1 MHESNTP
8 QQLGRTEVGRTESI
22 TRDAA
27 WHAAFKDQC
36 TREVLA
42 PVARFA
48 KKRAKWIQLKIR
60 RTDSLLWQELFNDA
74 LEDTWLGEVAWDPHK
89 VRLEI
94 HLKRTIRSRSATMM
108 DHLMR
113 FPRDW
118 VDDEERDEV
127 DDLVLEGAMSS
138 SIEAVRGN
146 PALTGIDLR
155 DHVADVIG
163 RLYVLADGDAE
174 VVQILDA
181 FGKSKVERC
190 DVMRVTGLSQP
201 AYHNARRRLLALVG
215 QLPNELRDE
224 AIHAMA

>member
-1 MHESNTP
+1 MHESMTP
-8 QQLGRTEVGRTESI
+8 QQLGRTETI
-22 TRDAA
+22 TKDAG

-42 PVARFA
+42 SVARFA

-60 RTDSLLWQELFNDA
+60 RADSLLWQELFNDA
-74 LEDTWLGEVAWDPHK
+74 LEDTWLGEVTWDPHK

-94 HLKRTIRSRSATMM
+94 HLKRTIRSRSSTLM

-127 DDLVLEGAMSS
+127 DDLALEGAMSS
-138 SIEAVRGN
+138 SIEAVRGHVS
-146 PALTGIDLR
+146 LTSIDLR
-155 DHVADVIG
+155 AHVADVIA
-163 RLYVLADGDAE
+163 RLQALADGDAE
-174 VVQILDA
+174 VVQILEA
-181 FGKSKVERC
+181 FGNGKVERC
-190 DVMRVTGLSQP
+190 DVMRATGLSQP
-201 AYHNARRRLLALVG
+201 AYHNARRRLLRLVG
-215 QLPNELRDE
+215 QLPQELRDE